1 MLKITQLCKK
11 YGDLE
16 VLKGID
22 LTAEQ
27 GQVVA
32 ILGSSG
38 SGKTTMLR
46 CLNFLEIPE
55 EGYIKVGDVDI
66 DAQKYSSREVNLLRR
81 QFAMVFQHYNLFRN
95 RTCLQNVTASLLAN
109 KVMDRKSAE
118 EYGMQL
124 LRNVGLETKRDV
136 YPSKLSGG
144 QQQRVSIA
152 RALAVKP
159 RVILFDEPTSAL
171 DPELVAEVLN
181 TIRAIA
187 ETHTTTMLIVTHEM
201 NFAKE
206 VADKI
211 VFMEQGRIMEEGTP
225 EQIFRS
231 PKNDRTRHFLSRYR
245 LPEYNI

>member
-1 MLKITQLCKK
+1 MLRITNLRKEF
-11 YGDLE
+11 GNLA
-16 VLKGID
+16 VLKGVD

-38 SGKTTMLR
+38 SGKTTLLM
-46 CLNFLEIPE
+46 CLNFLETPE
-55 EGYIKVGDVDI
+55 EGNIKIGDVSI
-66 DAQKYSSREVNLLRR
+66 DAKNYSSREVNLLRR
-81 QFAMVFQHYNLFRN
+81 QSAMVFQHYNLFRN
-95 RTCLQNVTASLLAN
+95 RTCLQNVTESLLAN
-109 KVMDRKSAE
+109 KIMDKKSAE
-118 EYGMQL
+118 EYGL
-124 LRNVGLETKRDV
+124 KILRKVGLENKKDV

-159 RVILFDEPTSAL
+159 HVILFDEPTSAL

-181 TIRAIA
+181 SIRAIA
-187 ETHTTTMLIVTHEM
+187 EARTTTMLIVTHEM

-211 VFMEQGRIMEEGTP
+211 VFMDQGRILEEGTP

-231 PKNDRTRHFLSRYR
+231 PKNDRTRHFLSRYL

>member
-95 RTCLQNVTASLLAN
+95 RTCLQNVTESLLAN

-231 PKNDRTRHFLSRYR
+231 PKKRICSSSTRISSACRKR
-245 LPEYNI
+245 R

>member
-1 MLKITQLCKK
+1 M
-11 YGDLE
+11 
-16 VLKGID
+16 
-22 LTAEQ
+22 
-27 GQVVA
+27 
-32 ILGSSG
+32 
-38 SGKTTMLR
+38 
-46 CLNFLEIPE
+46 
-55 EGYIKVGDVDI
+55 DI

-95 RTCLQNVTASLLAN
+95 RTCLQNVTESLLAN

-231 PKNDRTRHFLSRYR
+231 PKNDRTRHFLSRYL

>member
-1 MLKITQLCKK
+1 MLKITRLRKK
-11 YGDLE
+11 FGNLE

-38 SGKTTMLR
+38 SGKTTLLR

-55 EGYIKVGDVDI
+55 EGRIKIGDVCI
-66 DAQKYSSREVNLLRR
+66 DAQDYSSRELNLLRR
-81 QFAMVFQHYNLFRN
+81 QSAMVFQHYNLFRN
-95 RTCLQNVTASLLAN
+95 RTCLQNVTESLLAN
-109 KVMDRKSAE
+109 KVMNKKSAE

-124 LRNVGLETKRDV
+124 LRKVGLEDKKDV

-159 RVILFDEPTSAL
+159 SVILFDEPTSAL

-201 NFAKE
+201 NFARE

-211 VFMEQGRIMEEGTP
+211 VFMEQGKILEEGSP
-225 EQIFRS
+225 EEIFRT
-231 PKNDRTRHFLSRYR
+231 PKNDRTRQFLSRYL

>member
-95 RTCLQNVTASLLAN
+95 RTCLQNVTESLLAN

-124 LRNVGLETKRDV
+124 LRNVGLEMKRDV

-231 PKNDRTRHFLSRYR
+231 PKNDRTRHFLSRYL

>member
-95 RTCLQNVTASLLAN
+95 RTCLQNVTESLLAN

-231 PKNDRTRHFLSRYR
+231 PKNDRTRHFLSRHL

>member
-81 QFAMVFQHYNLFRN
+81 QFAMVFQHYNL
-95 RTCLQNVTASLLAN
+95 SL
-109 KVMDRKSAE
+109 R
-118 EYGMQL
+118 
-124 LRNVGLETKRDV
+124 
-136 YPSKLSGG
+136 
-144 QQQRVSIA
+144 
-152 RALAVKP
+152 
-159 RVILFDEPTSAL
+159 
-171 DPELVAEVLN
+171 
-181 TIRAIA
+181 
-187 ETHTTTMLIVTHEM
+187 
-201 NFAKE
+201 
-206 VADKI
+206 
-211 VFMEQGRIMEEGTP
+211 
-225 EQIFRS
+225 
-231 PKNDRTRHFLSRYR
+231 
-245 LPEYNI
+245 

>member
-38 SGKTTMLR
+38 SGKTTMFR

-66 DAQKYSSREVNLLRR
+66 DAQKYSSQEVNLLRR

-95 RTCLQNVTASLLAN
+95 RTCLQNVTESLLAN

-225 EQIFRS
+225 EKIFRS
-231 PKNDRTRHFLSRYR
+231 PKNDRTRHFLSRYL